1 MWGGRGIPKDSD
13 PREFGDGR
21 LQQLQPFPAYLRLVE
36 KRPRDVPTRSGQGGS
51 EAGGDRIAFK
61 IAGDDG
67 DRCRPS
73 LRSLDGS
80 RPQRDDHIDAETD
93 QFGSELRESI
103 GSPFGKAIINGEVA
117 VLDVAELAHALT
129 ECAQEVRQ
137 RAGELIQEADPRDLP
152 LLRLNSERCSEHA
165 PTHQRDERSPV
176 HQRMTSS
183 ARTRSDCGIVSPRA
197 LAVLKLMINS
207 NLVGCST
214 GKSAGLAPLRI
225 LST

>member
-93 QFGSELRESI
+93 QFRSEEHTSELQSLRHLVSRLLL
-103 GSPFGKAIINGEVA
+103 GK
-117 VLDVAELAHALT
+117 
-129 ECAQEVRQ
+129 
-137 RAGELIQEADPRDLP
+137 
-152 LLRLNSERCSEHA
+152 
-165 PTHQRDERSPV
+165 
-176 HQRMTSS
+176 
-183 ARTRSDCGIVSPRA
+183 
-197 LAVLKLMINS
+197 K
-207 NLVGCST
+207 
-214 GKSAGLAPLRI
+214 K
-225 LST
+225 

>member
-1 MWGGRGIPKDSD
+1 MWGGRGVPKDSD

-51 EAGGDRIAFK
+51 EAGGDRITFK

-73 LRSLDGS
+73 LRGLEGS
-80 RPQRDDHIDAETD
+80 RPQGDDHVDAETD
-93 QFGSELRESI
+93 QLGSELRESI
-103 GSPFGKAIINGEVA
+103 GFPFGQAIINGEVA

-137 RAGELIQEADPRDLP
+137 RAGALIQEADPRDP
-152 LLRLNSERCSEHA
+152 VPLRLGGERRGEEHRPRPSE
-165 PTHQRDERSPV
+165 ERAAIDHWIS
-176 HQRMTSS
+176 SS
-183 ARTRSDCGIVSPRA
+183 ARWSSDGGIVRPSGF
-197 LAVLKLMINS
+197 AV
-207 NLVGCST
+207 
-214 GKSAGLAPLRI
+214 
-225 LST
+225 